1 MATFLGIGA
10 IPYLLLYLGGV
21 AVCLWA
27 LVDAVARPS
36 AAFTLAGSNKALWIA
51 LIAICTFVV
60 PIIGV
65 VLAIFYLASI
75 RPRVRSGQSF

>member
-1 MATFLGIGA
+1 LICAE
-10 IPYLLLYLGGV
+10 
-21 AVCLWA
+21 
-27 LVDAVARPS
+27 
-36 AAFTLAGSNKALWIA
+36 LAGRPPLYVASIA